1 VGRRRSLVLLAAA
14 GGLAALHARS
24 RSRRDPHLERI
35 QQLDPQDDHREIA
48 HLTSAYAFPWDT
60 ETALSLAL
68 FRTFAVPT
76 ISRILLDAR
85 AFTDETRKRFDDTE
99 LLLAE
104 VEEHGYDAPRGRE
117 AIRRINRMHAAYPIR
132 PVDLTYV
139 LSTFVVEPRRWID
152 RYGWRPLTPQELDAG
167 WRYWRE
173 IGARMGVT
181 DLPERI
187 EDFEAWNTEFE
198 RAEFRYDPAN
208 HEVADATMT
217 MYLGEIYRVP
227 PPLLPLG
234 ADGRPGPARTR
245 ARRGARVRPATGLAA
260 HRGAR
265 RDAGPGPAA
274 GRPRPGAAST
284 APSDRG
290 RAAHLPVRLPHRRS
304 RHLPRPRGGRR
315 RRRAGRFVASR
326 GPGERRSSGRV
337 TGSRQRRRG
346 RGFGG
351 GARVP

>member
-1 VGRRRSLVLLAAA
+1 VGRRSIVLLAAA
-14 GGLAALHARS
+14 GSLAALHARS
-24 RSRRDPHLERI
+24 RRRRDPHLERI
-35 QQLDPQDDHREIA
+35 GQLDPQDDHREIA

-85 AFTDETRKRFDDTE
+85 AFTDATRKRFDDTE

-181 DLPERI
+181 DLPERV
-187 EDFEAWNTEFE
+187 EEFEAWNAAFE

-217 MYLGEIYRVP
+217 MYLREIYGVP
-227 PPLLPLG
+227 APLLPLARTVALSLLEPELVAALG
-234 ADGRPGPARTR
+234 YDQPPAWLRTAVTAALQLRARVLAALVPAR
-245 ARRGARVRPATGLAA
+245 RRPHLLTEVERPTYPFGYRIADLGTFPDPDEAAVAGVRDGVSPRDVPASV
-260 HRGAR
+260 
-265 RDAGPGPAA
+265 GPP
-274 GRPRPGAAST
+274 
-284 APSDRG
+284 
-290 RAAHLPVRLPHRRS
+290 
-304 RHLPRPRGGRR
+304 
-315 RRRAGRFVASR
+315 
-326 GPGERRSSGRV
+326 
-337 TGSRQRRRG
+337 
-346 RGFGG
+346 GFGG